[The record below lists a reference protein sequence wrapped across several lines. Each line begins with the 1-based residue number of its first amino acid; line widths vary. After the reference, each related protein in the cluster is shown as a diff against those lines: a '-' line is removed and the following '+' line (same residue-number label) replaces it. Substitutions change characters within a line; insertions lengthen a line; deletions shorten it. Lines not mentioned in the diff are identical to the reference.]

1 MEGVAR
7 LQRELLVPV
16 AARRTELLG
25 GTDRVVADASRI
37 GQHDGVEILD
47 DDLRIDIY
55 RGPRNDCAVRVTHLP
70 TGTVI
75 NVTDY
80 ETVAENQEQ
89 ALRLLRDALDRA
101 TA

>member
-1 MEGVAR
+1 
-7 LQRELLVPV
+7 
-16 AARRTELLG
+16 
-25 GTDRVVADASRI
+25 
-37 GQHDGVEILD
+37 
-47 DDLRIDIY
+47 
-55 RGPRNDCAVRVTHLP
+55 VRVAHLP

-75 NVTDY
+75 NLTDY